1 MSQIT
6 DEIRKSFKAGDDI
19 RDEGLTTPSD
29 IVRFDDI
36 FYGENR
42 DWQKLDVY
50 RPAESGDRKLP
61 VIVSV
66 HGGAWTYG
74 DKERYQFYCM
84 NLAQRGFAVVNF
96 TYRLMPE
103 FKFPA
108 QLEDT
113 NLVFAWILE
122 NAEKYN
128 LDVKN
133 IFALG
138 DSAGGHLLCLY
149 TAICTNAGYA
159 RNYSFSVPKNLA
171 LKAVALN
178 CGVYTRKKGESEQDD
193 LLMAELLPG
202 GGTAEEYE
210 LISGVNHVTSGFV
223 PAFVM
228 TANQDF
234 LKNQAPVLVSR
245 LMEVNVP
252 FTFRFYGTDENP
264 LGHVFHCDIKSAAAK
279 LCNDEECEFFSKYID

>member
-19 RDEGLTTPSD
+19 RDAGLTTPDD
-29 IVRFDDI
+29 ITRFDNI
-36 FYGENR
+36 FYGSNR

-50 RPAESGDRKLP
+50 RPAGSGSRLLP

-122 NAEKYN
+122 NAEKYGF
-128 LDVKN
+128 DVKN

-149 TAICTNAGYA
+149 TSICTNAEYA
-159 RNYSFSVPKNLA
+159 ANYQFKVPQNLA

-193 LLMAELLPG
+193 LLMAELLPN
-202 GGTAEEYE
+202 GGTEEE
-210 LISGVNHVTSGFV
+210 FKLISAVDYVTDKFV
-223 PAFVM
+223 PSFVM

-234 LKNQAPVLVSR
+234 LKSQAPVLVNR

-252 FTFRFYGTDENP
+252 FTFRFYGTDKNP

-279 LCNDEECEFFSKYID
+279 LCNDEECEFFKKYID